1 MITDGKKWHD
11 LAVKKVSALLKEV
24 TSKHDGDFYCLKCFH
39 SIRAENKL
47 KKCKNVCK
55 NHEYC
60 YVEIPKED
68 KKTIKMQP
76 WRKVCES
83 SIYYLC

>member
-1 MITDGKKWHD
+1 MET
-11 LAVKKVSALLKEV
+11 
-24 TSKHDGDFYCLKCFH
+24 FH

-68 KKTIKMQP
+68 KKN
-76 WRKVCES
+76 
-83 SIYYLC
+83 Y